1 VSDHLTGK
9 GAFMLATPEVFRL
22 KIASKRQVTL
32 PQELVSTLH
41 LQEGDEIEI
50 VTQGSDVIDFRAM
63 KLVPTSF
70 FTEEILQK
78 LEQREQELK
87 SGAGFEVQNTSELRN
102 RLQSRRSTSVR

>member
-1 VSDHLTGK
+1 
-9 GAFMLATPEVFRL
+9 MLATPEVFRL

-50 VTQGSDVIDFRAM
+50 VTQGPNVIDFRPM

-78 LEQREQELK
+78 LERREEELK
-87 SGAGFEVQNTSELRN
+87 AGGGFEAQNTSELRN
-102 RLQSRRSTSVR
+102 RLQARRSVPVR